1 MRKSRFCI
9 LATVGQTDGQMDSPD
24 ALSRSRS
31 RERRLNDDDDDDDDD
46 DHSRPMSDVSSY
58 KF

>member
-1 MRKSRFCI
+1 

-31 RERRLNDDDDDDDDD
+31 RERRLNDDDDDDADDD
-46 DHSRPMSDVSSY
+46 EMSDVSSY